1 MNGPKEN
8 QQWSFGGI
16 NIDYEGIYPDTYT
29 QESHY
34 SHQLKLGEEI
44 KSKIQ
49 ALCFIHSEMC
59 DGFEN
64 EMMWAQYAENHY
76 SACLEFD
83 EELLVEENDHL
94 DFFQFEN
101 MNYDLQEN
109 IFPYWNLSLSKEEN
123 IDIIIKRYY
132 KLLFLSNSHYL
143 EKDCW

>member
-1 MNGPKEN
+1 MSKLYHFTGLNTSVEYILPIKNLRTNFLNKMNGPKEN

-64 EMMWAQYAENHY
+64 EMMWA
-76 SACLEFD
+76 
-83 EELLVEENDHL
+83 
-94 DFFQFEN
+94 
-101 MNYDLQEN
+101 
-109 IFPYWNLSLSKEEN
+109 
-123 IDIIIKRYY
+123 
-132 KLLFLSNSHYL
+132 
-143 EKDCW
+143 